1 MADNYFWKLKGLA
14 KGVDPNEA
22 VKELNRLQ
30 DVYGQ
35 LTPEVVVKEASNPN
49 SVLHPMFEWEDERAG
64 YLWRIQQARV
74 LLNNIQDRVI
84 TDGEPK
90 EIAVYEVT
98 TKDEGYKNI
107 DTFTIDDI
115 EYVRASTLQQ
125 LTHLKGKLKVYKEF
139 DKVVVHLDKAIEV
152 IH

>member
-1 MADNYFWKLKGLA
+1 
-14 KGVDPNEA
+14 
-22 VKELNRLQ
+22 
-30 DVYGQ
+30 
-35 LTPEVVVKEASNPN
+35 
-49 SVLHPMFEWEDERAG
+49 MFEWEDERAG

-74 LLNNIQDRVI
+74 LLNNIQVRVI